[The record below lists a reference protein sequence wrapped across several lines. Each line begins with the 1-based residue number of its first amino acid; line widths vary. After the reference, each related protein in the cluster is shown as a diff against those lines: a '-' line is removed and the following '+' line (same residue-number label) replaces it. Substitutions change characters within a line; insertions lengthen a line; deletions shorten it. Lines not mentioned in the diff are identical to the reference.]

1 MPTCHPQRSIFLT
14 FLWHF
19 IWRIF
24 IYYIQYILTFIPAIF
39 LTCYRVFTFT
49 FHLLVYVASIL
60 ALFLAFYLASTPW
73 HSIQHILWLSFPHSI
88 ANQFWH
94 SLSHPVWHLFRHS
107 TWHSFCQ
114 VFWHYFWHVFSPA
127 HAQTELQFPVWMP
140 RSSLWVSGRDYFTWA
155 GTCCEVRARWCPQW
169 RPAGIRTRTAR
180 EGGTAPLLPSRD
192 PHLAGAE
199 QTETMKTRF
208 HHQTM
213 ANVRHNDTESRVDKH
228 QRPQQSPIPTSL
240 KITARQNHGTSRNLR
255 NFHAAGVYGKTATTF
270 LILHPTWSL
279 RPCQTSCK
287 SVCTPRGKW
296 RMNVQCIIIYL
307 STILQGANRFGAKPT
322 AWEKTFKFQHPNLSC
337 RNRNVVG
344 IQICRYGS
352 RCLVLVTFRFIF
364 PCPRTSEN
372 CMFAAGC

>member
-39 LTCYRVFTFT
+39 LTCYRVFT
-49 FHLLVYVASIL
+49 
-60 ALFLAFYLASTPW
+60 
-73 HSIQHILWLSFPHSI
+73 
-88 ANQFWH
+88 
-94 SLSHPVWHLFRHS
+94 
-107 TWHSFCQ
+107 
-114 VFWHYFWHVFSPA
+114 
-127 HAQTELQFPVWMP
+127 
-140 RSSLWVSGRDYFTWA
+140 
-155 GTCCEVRARWCPQW
+155 
-169 RPAGIRTRTAR
+169 
-180 EGGTAPLLPSRD
+180 RD

-307 STILQGANRFGAKPT
+307 STITTRSK
-322 AWEKTFKFQHPNLSC
+322 
-337 RNRNVVG
+337 
-344 IQICRYGS
+344 
-352 RCLVLVTFRFIF
+352 
-364 PCPRTSEN
+364 
-372 CMFAAGC
+372 